1 MSESEYHRGRK
12 NFGKILD
19 EKSLPK
25 KRLPNEDPK
34 KYNVVKKLNENNIN
48 NDDSNIVNVSDAI
61 KSINLDSSNK
71 MNEDDNNSNNMSTIN
86 PWNTGGSSSF
96 LSTSQDLIDNNN
108 YYSIFDSNLTFGA
121 MNNLLSHLISR
132 NYIDNK
138 VNSDNN
144 TNIENKND
152 IIHKL
157 KAADNA
163 AMVKRQE
170 VLDNKLKQL
179 HNEYTICLEKK

>member
-25 KRLPNEDPK
+25 KRLPNENPK
-34 KYNVVKKLNENNIN
+34 KYNVVKKLNENNVN
-48 NDDSNIVNVSDAI
+48 NHDNNIINVSDAI
-61 KSINLDSSNK
+61 TSVSIDSSNI
-71 MNEDDNNSNNMSTIN
+71 MNEDNNKDSNSIYTIN
-86 PWNTGGSSSF
+86 PWNTGGSLSF
-96 LSTSQDLIDNNN
+96 SSTSQDLIDNSS
-108 YYSIFDSNLTFGA
+108 YSIFDSNLTFGA

-138 VNSDNN
+138 NNSDDNAS
-144 TNIENKND
+144 IENVND
-152 IIHKL
+152 IIYKL

-163 AMVKRQE
+163 AIIKRQE

-179 HNEYTICLEKK
+179 HDEYTICLEKR